1 MSDKKP
7 CVRCGRGID
16 EWSVLCPFCNWEQK
30 VPPPAAQEA
39 PAIANAYRPPPEFD
53 LKRKGL
59 MVLGGALLLIA
70 SFGIGMFINRSDTP
84 TRTPKTVD
92 EQVAEHEAEAVSR
105 PRRADTPLVP
115 VAGGEA
121 IPQPFTSVPAEVPEG
136 AVANDY
142 QRTDATAVSAA
153 EYSQIA
159 QRAEAERARDATLV
173 DPRTLTGPAYAQ
185 APRPPQPTQ
194 PPRTTPAKP
203 AASSRAAAPS
213 QAPAQGSAASTTRPV
228 PEHRP
233 IPQIRASGTARVT
246 LIVGPDGRV
255 QRVNIDQP
263 LRSGSTAQLVSTLQ
277 QWRFKPAMQ
286 NGRPVTAPYTVEL
299 SFER

>member
-30 VPPPAAQEA
+30 VLPPAGPEA
-39 PAIANAYRPPPEFD
+39 PAVANAYRPPPEFD

-59 MVLGGALLLIA
+59 MILGGALLLIA
-70 SFGIGMFINRSDTP
+70 SFGVGMIINRSDTP
-84 TRTPKTVD
+84 TRSPKTVE

-121 IPQPFTSVPAEVPEG
+121 IPQPFTSVPAEVPDG

-159 QRAEAERARDATLV
+159 QRAEAERARDAKLV

-185 APRPPQPTQ
+185 APRPPQPA
-194 PPRTTPAKP
+194 RTATPKP
-203 AASSRAAAPS
+203 AASSQAAAPS
-213 QAPAQGSAASTTRPV
+213 QTPAPRSGATTRPV

-277 QWRFKPAMQ
+277 KWRFKPAMQ
-286 NGRPVTAPYTVEL
+286 NGRPVTAPYSVEL
-299 SFER
+299 SFE

>member
-30 VPPPAAQEA
+30 HAPPPAAAET
-39 PAIANAYRPPPEFD
+39 PAVANAYRPPPEFEF
-53 LKRKGL
+53 KKKGL
-59 MVLGGALLLIA
+59 MALGGALLLVA
-70 SFGIGMFINRSDTP
+70 SFGVGMFINRSDTP
-84 TRTPKTVD
+84 TRAPKTVE
-92 EQVAEHEAEAVSR
+92 EQVAEHEAETVSR

-121 IPQPFTSVPAEVPEG
+121 IPPPFTSVPAEVPDG

-153 EYSQIA
+153 EYTQIA
-159 QRAEAERARDATLV
+159 QRAEAERARDAKMV

-185 APRPPQPTQ
+185 APRPPQPA
-194 PPRTTPAKP
+194 RTSTSPARP
-203 AASSRAAAPS
+203 ATSGQTSAPS
-213 QAPAQGSAASTTRPV
+213 QAPAQRSGATTRPV

-233 IPQIRASGTARVT
+233 LPQIRASGTARVT
-246 LIVGPDGRV
+246 MIVGPDGRV

-286 NGRPVTAPYTVEL
+286 NGRPITAPYTVEL

>member
-30 VPPPAAQEA
+30 KAPPPGGAEA
-39 PAIANAYRPPPEFD
+39 PAVANAYRPPPEFD

-59 MVLGGALLLIA
+59 MVLGGALLLVA
-70 SFGIGMFINRSDTP
+70 SFAVGMFINRSDTP
-84 TRTPKTVD
+84 TRSPKTVD
-92 EQVAEHEAEAVSR
+92 EQVAEHEAEAVAR

-121 IPQPFTSVPAEVPEG
+121 IPQPFTSVPAEVPDG
-136 AVANDY
+136 AIANDY

-185 APRPPQPTQ
+185 APRPPQAA
-194 PPRTTPAKP
+194 RPAAPKP
-203 AASSRAAAPS
+203 AASSQAAAPS
-213 QAPAQGSAASTTRPV
+213 QAPAQRSGGATSTRPV